1 MRKSSNIIFKIK
13 QMHRKGREAL
23 LKIKILSYC
32 KHCTLVKPI
41 FLRNAGSI
49 EILGTVGYELNSW
62 T

>member
-1 MRKSSNIIFKIK
+1 
-13 QMHRKGREAL
+13 MHRKGREAL